1 MIRRVLIYLLRVV
14 MPIKVAIPCP
24 VSELKKDLQIQNL
37 LNEDDTSCIPRMR
50 QLLV

>member
-1 MIRRVLIYLLRVV
+1 

-37 LNEDDTSCIPRMR
+37 LNEETPLVSPGCGSCLSEVV
-50 QLLV
+50 QLRAGR